1 MISKITIKLLII
13 LNLVIVMGIQKG
25 YTADKEE
32 RELEIIGTTSAFPN
46 VEHFTQQQENL
57 DLQKKTALFAST
69 KQKIGLGLVGLVG
82 TGLTFT
88 LEVFGATG
96 AFWGATDVF
105 KLRDE
110 TNDAQFQIAAMAVG
124 GVAFVRYLSIHAFN
138 SQKYKDYLAG
148 INQTSKFGKV
158 VKAFE
163 MPIPAI
169 KIAVEEIFC
178 CNNIKED
185 FDKHSPDAQQGDIDA
200 DDAILLKCSGS
211 RVPSGNACDDFCE
224 NPQLRDRSSKKKLYE
239 CQLTRLT
246 STLGTMDGSNG
257 NGED

>member
-1 MISKITIKLLII
+1 MIRKVTIKSLII
-13 LNLVIVMGIQKG
+13 LNLIIGMGIQKG
-25 YTADKEE
+25 YAADREE
-32 RELEIIGTTSAFPN
+32 RELEVISTPSGFPKI
-46 VEHFTQQQENL
+46 EHFTQQQENF
-57 DLQKKTALFAST
+57 DLQKKASLLASA
-69 KQKIGLGLVGLVG
+69 KQKIGLGLVGVIG

-110 TNDAQFQIAAMAVG
+110 TNDTQFQIAAMAIG

-148 INQTSKFGKV
+148 INQTSKLGKV

-163 MPIPAI
+163 MPIPAV
-169 KIAVEEIFC
+169 KTALVEIFC
-178 CNNIKED
+178 CNNIEED
-185 FDKHSPDAQQGDIDA
+185 FDKHSQDGKQYDIED

-211 RVPSGNACDDFCE
+211 RFPSGNGCDDFCE
-224 NPQLRDRSSKKKLYE
+224 KPQLRDRSSKKKLYE

-246 STLGTMDGSNG
+246 STPGSTEVNIG
-257 NGED
+257 DD